1 MNKFQL
7 LVVVHTIFSM
17 NLLYANPAEEGEL
30 SKEIKNKADQT
41 SCLLTTY
48 KENFEFNDHSINT
61 LNSQNILVYNCS
73 AKISPTISFSSVHK
87 LNLMNDKDA
96 IPYPD
101 VNLTNGELPEYKD
114 TVVATVIF

>member
-1 MNKFQL
+1 M
-7 LVVVHTIFSM
+7 TT
-17 NLLYANPAEEGEL
+17 
-30 SKEIKNKADQT
+30 SKQ
-41 SCLLTTY
+41 
-48 KENFEFNDHSINT
+48 NFEFTDHSTNS

-73 AKISPTISFSSVHK
+73 SKISPTISVTSVHN
-87 LNLMNDKDA
+87 LNLMNDKDT